1 MKRFVVAIV
10 LLVCVATGSFFI
22 TSFAENAIAETESA
36 LLLCTE
42 KEKSISLDVMKIK
55 TALNIWEK
63 NKKILYTFMFHDDF
77 SETEKN
83 MITLRY
89 LSEFPEFGEIER
101 ISRETAMMLDN
112 MRNNFCL
119 NFENI
124 F

>member
-10 LLVCVATGSFFI
+10 LLICVVAESFFI
-22 TSFAENAIAETESA
+22 NFFVEKAIAETQGV

-42 KEKSISLDVMKIK
+42 KEKSTSLDVMKIK
-55 TALNIWEK
+55 TALNTWEK

-83 MITLRY
+83 MVTLRY

-101 ISRETAMMLDN
+101 ICRETAMMLDN
-112 MRNNFCL
+112 MRNKFCV